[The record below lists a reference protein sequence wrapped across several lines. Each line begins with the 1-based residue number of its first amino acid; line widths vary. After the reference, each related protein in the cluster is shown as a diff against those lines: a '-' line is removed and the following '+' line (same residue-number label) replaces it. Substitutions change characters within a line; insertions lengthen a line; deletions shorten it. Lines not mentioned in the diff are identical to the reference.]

1 MEKSIQEFQENGI
14 PALEKI
20 VLDFYKDP
28 SNIAGFV
35 SGIQKNV
42 LQLGLDIIREQ
53 FESIDE
59 RIKTSEKRKK
69 TWAVVKSDPKTLV
82 TSIGEF
88 TYERTLFQNK
98 KTGEYSYLADRV
110 LDIGKHERMTED
122 AEAKMLE
129 EAVQTSYRKAGKES
143 SLMSEVSK
151 QTVMNKLHV
160 LRFPEYEH
168 KGKKKVV
175 ENLYID
181 ADEDHIALQQADET
195 ESEEE
200 KKSSVL
206 GKLVYVYEG
215 IEPEAPKSKRYRLI
229 EPYYFSGVYESKD
242 NAKLWDE
249 VWEYIDSKYEIDKVK
264 HIYLNSDGAKWI
276 TGGSRKIHGIIRV
289 IDEYHLSKYLTSMTS
304 HLWDSTEDAKDRLRE
319 AIRGGPKEEFESWC
333 ELIID
338 DAEEEKAK
346 ERVEKGR
353 EYILNNWTAAKTRLR
368 RRSGVVGSSTE
379 GHVSHVLASRMS
391 SRPMGWSKI
400 GASQMA
406 KLRAY
411 YWNNGNMLDLVR
423 YQKQALPKAAGAERL
438 FSTTELEKW
447 ENKLSQ
453 NPNRYEERLNV
464 TPAFQAM
471 KQLSII
477 ENIWN

>member
-200 KKSSVL
+200 KKTSVL

-289 IDEYHLSKYLTSMTS
+289 IDEYHLSRYHNK
-304 HLWDSTEDAKDRLRE
+304 
-319 AIRGGPKEEFESWC
+319 RGR
-333 ELIID
+333 
-338 DAEEEKAK
+338 AE
-346 ERVEKGR
+346 
-353 EYILNNWTAAKTRLR
+353 W
-368 RRSGVVGSSTE
+368 
-379 GHVSHVLASRMS
+379 H
-391 SRPMGWSKI
+391 
-400 GASQMA
+400 
-406 KLRAY
+406 
-411 YWNNGNMLDLVR
+411 
-423 YQKQALPKAAGAERL
+423 
-438 FSTTELEKW
+438 
-447 ENKLSQ
+447 
-453 NPNRYEERLNV
+453 
-464 TPAFQAM
+464 
-471 KQLSII
+471 
-477 ENIWN
+477 